1 MRFTQIVCCAVEKGL
16 PMVKG
21 LREWIQW
28 IDEHGIKKCAVTNAP
43 RKNAEVMLEALG
55 LEWVFRQ
62 SMPLSLQIAWPRPQA
77 SPLDILK
84 VTG

>member
-1 MRFTQIVCCAVEKGL
+1 MEWSFTQCVCCAVDKGL

-28 IDEHGIKKCAVTNAP
+28 IDERGIKKCAVTNAP

-55 LEWVFRQ
+55 LE
-62 SMPLSLQIAWPRPQA
+62 
-77 SPLDILK
+77 
-84 VTG
+84 

>member
-1 MRFTQIVCCAVEKGL
+1 MPKVLRLGPRFCTAFFTLPWTQIGSSSFDKCSRCDPCCAVDKGL

-43 RKNAEVMLEALG
+43 KKNAEVMLEALG
-55 LEWVFRQ
+55 LE
-62 SMPLSLQIAWPRPQA
+62 
-77 SPLDILK
+77 
-84 VTG
+84 

>member
-1 MRFTQIVCCAVEKGL
+1 VDQGL

-28 IDEHGIKKCAVTNAP
+28 IDERGIKKCAVTNAP

-55 LEWVFRQ
+55 LE
-62 SMPLSLQIAWPRPQA
+62 
-77 SPLDILK
+77 
-84 VTG
+84 